1 MYPWNIYWYVICY
14 NQVLSQL
21 LHILIVCCTFSFFIH
36 ILHQSITGDKGFNMC
51 EYFCFFIA
59 IKRMAYNTLYYI
71 PNLVIQRKPSIFDVS
86 NATEKGFS
94 LKN

>member
-1 MYPWNIYWYVICY
+1 
-14 NQVLSQL
+14 
-21 LHILIVCCTFSFFIH
+21 
-36 ILHQSITGDKGFNMC
+36 
-51 EYFCFFIA
+51 
-59 IKRMAYNTLYYI
+59 MAYNTLYYI